1 MSTDRFIRIPM
12 KKGEVFK
19 LARPK
24 GCVIRA
30 VSGGLWITQSNKI
43 EDTFVNQGE
52 MFVANDEGV
61 LLAEALESGVMSVSY
76 QMNASAAPKNPW
88 AAVVAMV
95 SSLQGA

>member
-76 QMNASAAPKNPW
+76 QMHASASPKNPW